1 MAMKRGVISVGPLES
16 SIVKRRDNLKVR
28 ARAAAGVVASLRAQ
42 IKELQQQRDFL
53 VTWKADMFT
62 GADAEGSLVDVE
74 LQGVDGDRVHAHKAI
89 LASKSIEFEAMF
101 RADTDRKVVWN
112 LEMPYVAL
120 KAFVTFF
127 YTGRVSS
134 SVLIE
139 YLTTLLDAA
148 HKYNVQFLEVVC
160 EDSLVKNMTSDNV
173 ISIFDVA
180 KKHCS
185 SGCKEAVLK
194 KARSLGELSSFT
206 EYKFFTQ
213 SNPGLLLELYELL
226 TDRSDQSPTKKMKL
240 SRGNESEQANG
251 DKAPLSDEDNMK
263 SETDEDESVDDEEVK
278 TATDSMP
285 DRCRIPHAAQ
295 WYIPVWNTNLLAWNT
310 DARSPIPSSWIRECM
325 LSTSSRGFLR
335 GALTHS
341 PGQLEAPILEEVVA
355 GKKKVSEGEDPK
367 KPKVTPWQQKEKRCL
382 LRGVKTTHNKNKK
395 FIATITVKGQQIG
408 LGKCCSEEEAGRL
421 YDRAAFVIGRKTNNE
436 LPDDMKEEL
445 KGISWDDFIASLQ
458 EVTALEKIHHGK
470 LDNGDSNEID
480 CD

>member
-1 MAMKRGVISVGPLES
+1 
-16 SIVKRRDNLKVR
+16 
-28 ARAAAGVVASLRAQ
+28 
-42 IKELQQQRDFL
+42 
-53 VTWKADMFT
+53 
-62 GADAEGSLVDVE
+62 
-74 LQGVDGDRVHAHKAI
+74 
-89 LASKSIEFEAMF
+89 MF

-458 EVTALEKIHHGK
+458 EVTALESGSFHHQIIFVPFYSNHANVSK
-470 LDNGDSNEID
+470 NYVSFDYRSNVRISSNMNSPDDCNGYVDAVVVLQRFIMGSWIMEIVTRLIVIKSTKKNSKNRNMSKHLSNYNSKF
-480 CD
+480 